1 MVLDGGSEMDC
12 ARTVSLSETDRRL
25 EMDGRDEDATNDVWF
40 DPMRAERLA
49 RIAVAPRVVRE
60 DRTVLRATT
69 AVAGAVAMD
78 AIISRTRLVT
88 RTEGGASCSEVPD
101 DELAAAL
108 DQSAGGITTF
118 PDRPRSAKQR
128 HAAEHEEGFGGF
140 RQNARHRH
148 A

>member
-1 MVLDGGSEMDC
+1 MDC

-25 EMDGRDEDATNDVWF
+25 EVDEDATNVWF

-60 DRTVLRATT
+60 DRTVLRATP

-101 DELAAAL
+101 D
-108 DQSAGGITTF
+108 G
-118 PDRPRSAKQR
+118 
-128 HAAEHEEGFGGF
+128 
-140 RQNARHRH
+140 
-148 A
+148 

>member
-25 EMDGRDEDATNDVWF
+25 EIDGRDEDATNDVWL

-60 DRTVLRATT
+60 DRTVLRATP

-78 AIISRTRLVT
+78 AIIISRTRLVT
-88 RTEGGASCSEVPD
+88 RTERGASCSEVPAD
-101 DELAAAL
+101 
-108 DQSAGGITTF
+108 G
-118 PDRPRSAKQR
+118 
-128 HAAEHEEGFGGF
+128 
-140 RQNARHRH
+140 
-148 A
+148 

>member
-25 EMDGRDEDATNDVWF
+25 EVDEDATNDVWF

-60 DRTVLRATT
+60 DRTVLRGTT

-88 RTEGGASCSEVPD
+88 RTEGGASCSEVP
-101 DELAAAL
+101 
-108 DQSAGGITTF
+108 
-118 PDRPRSAKQR
+118 
-128 HAAEHEEGFGGF
+128 
-140 RQNARHRH
+140 ARG
-148 A
+148 

>member
-25 EMDGRDEDATNDVWF
+25 EVDEDATNDVWF

-88 RTEGGASCSEVPD
+88 RTEGGASCSEVP
-101 DELAAAL
+101 
-108 DQSAGGITTF
+108 
-118 PDRPRSAKQR
+118 
-128 HAAEHEEGFGGF
+128 
-140 RQNARHRH
+140 ARG
-148 A
+148 

>member
-1 MVLDGGSEMDC
+1 MVLDGGSEMDR

-25 EMDGRDEDATNDVWF
+25 EVDEDATNVWF

-60 DRTVLRATT
+60 DRTVLRATP

-101 DELAAAL
+101 D
-108 DQSAGGITTF
+108 G
-118 PDRPRSAKQR
+118 
-128 HAAEHEEGFGGF
+128 
-140 RQNARHRH
+140 
-148 A
+148 

>member
-1 MVLDGGSEMDC
+1 MDC

-25 EMDGRDEDATNDVWF
+25 EMDEDATNVWF

-49 RIAVAPRVVRE
+49 RIAVAPRWVRE

-101 DELAAAL
+101 D
-108 DQSAGGITTF
+108 G
-118 PDRPRSAKQR
+118 
-128 HAAEHEEGFGGF
+128 
-140 RQNARHRH
+140 
-148 A
+148 

>member
-1 MVLDGGSEMDC
+1 MVLDGGSEMDR

-25 EMDGRDEDATNDVWF
+25 EMDEDATNVWF

-49 RIAVAPRVVRE
+49 RIAVAPRWVRE

-88 RTEGGASCSEVPD
+88 RTEGGALCSEVPD
-101 DELAAAL
+101 D
-108 DQSAGGITTF
+108 G
-118 PDRPRSAKQR
+118 
-128 HAAEHEEGFGGF
+128 
-140 RQNARHRH
+140 
-148 A
+148 

>member
-1 MVLDGGSEMDC
+1 MVLDGGSEMER

-25 EMDGRDEDATNDVWF
+25 EVDEDATNVWF

-60 DRTVLRATT
+60 DRTVLRATP

-101 DELAAAL
+101 D
-108 DQSAGGITTF
+108 G
-118 PDRPRSAKQR
+118 
-128 HAAEHEEGFGGF
+128 
-140 RQNARHRH
+140 
-148 A
+148 

>member
-1 MVLDGGSEMDC
+1 VVLDGGSEMDC
-12 ARTVSLSETDRRL
+12 ARTVTLSETDRRL
-25 EMDGRDEDATNDVWF
+25 EVDEDATNVWF

-60 DRTVLRATT
+60 DRTVLRATP

-101 DELAAAL
+101 D
-108 DQSAGGITTF
+108 G
-118 PDRPRSAKQR
+118 
-128 HAAEHEEGFGGF
+128 
-140 RQNARHRH
+140 
-148 A
+148 

>member
-12 ARTVSLSETDRRL
+12 ADTVSLSETDRRL

-40 DPMRAERLA
+40 DPMRAECLA

-60 DRTVLRATT
+60 DRTVLRGTM

-88 RTEGGASCSEVPD
+88 RTERGASCSEVPD
-101 DELAAAL
+101 D
-108 DQSAGGITTF
+108 G
-118 PDRPRSAKQR
+118 
-128 HAAEHEEGFGGF
+128 
-140 RQNARHRH
+140 
-148 A
+148 

>member
-1 MVLDGGSEMDC
+1 MDC

-25 EMDGRDEDATNDVWF
+25 EVDEDATNVWF

-101 DELAAAL
+101 D
-108 DQSAGGITTF
+108 G
-118 PDRPRSAKQR
+118 
-128 HAAEHEEGFGGF
+128 
-140 RQNARHRH
+140 
-148 A
+148 

>member
-1 MVLDGGSEMDC
+1 MVLDWGSEMDC

-25 EMDGRDEDATNDVWF
+25 EVDEDATNVWF

-88 RTEGGASCSEVPD
+88 RTDGGASCSEVPAD
-101 DELAAAL
+101 
-108 DQSAGGITTF
+108 G
-118 PDRPRSAKQR
+118 
-128 HAAEHEEGFGGF
+128 
-140 RQNARHRH
+140 
-148 A
+148 

>member
-1 MVLDGGSEMDC
+1 LAQSNWSPFDGASDGVSWVVLDGGSEMDC

-25 EMDGRDEDATNDVWF
+25 EVDEDATNVWF

-60 DRTVLRATT
+60 DRTVLRATP

-101 DELAAAL
+101 D
-108 DQSAGGITTF
+108 G
-118 PDRPRSAKQR
+118 
-128 HAAEHEEGFGGF
+128 
-140 RQNARHRH
+140 
-148 A
+148 

>member
-25 EMDGRDEDATNDVWF
+25 EVDEDATNDVWF

-60 DRTVLRATT
+60 DRTVLRGTT
-69 AVAGAVAMD
+69 AVGGAVAMD

-88 RTEGGASCSEVPD
+88 RTEGGASCSEVP
-101 DELAAAL
+101 
-108 DQSAGGITTF
+108 
-118 PDRPRSAKQR
+118 
-128 HAAEHEEGFGGF
+128 
-140 RQNARHRH
+140 ARG
-148 A
+148 

>member
-49 RIAVAPRVVRE
+49 RIAVAPRWVRE
-60 DRTVLRATT
+60 DRTVLRATP

-101 DELAAAL
+101 D
-108 DQSAGGITTF
+108 G
-118 PDRPRSAKQR
+118 
-128 HAAEHEEGFGGF
+128 
-140 RQNARHRH
+140 
-148 A
+148 

>member
-1 MVLDGGSEMDC
+1 MVLDGGSEMDR

-25 EMDGRDEDATNDVWF
+25 EMDEDATNVWF

-49 RIAVAPRVVRE
+49 RIAVAPRWVRE

-101 DELAAAL
+101 D
-108 DQSAGGITTF
+108 G
-118 PDRPRSAKQR
+118 
-128 HAAEHEEGFGGF
+128 
-140 RQNARHRH
+140 
-148 A
+148 